1 MRVAEQRLLCPLG
14 ACARTQ
20 AQAQAHVCCPGSLTH
35 VSVRVCVH
43 AHVAVLT
50 QTHSHCHGWDY
61 RRSLSIVIDIS

>member
-1 MRVAEQRLLCPLG
+1 MLVAEQRLLC
-14 ACARTQ
+14 ARWEPVRAHTQ
-20 AQAQAHVCCPGSLTH
+20 TQAHVCYPGSLTH

-61 RRSLSIVIDIS
+61 RRSLSIIIDIS